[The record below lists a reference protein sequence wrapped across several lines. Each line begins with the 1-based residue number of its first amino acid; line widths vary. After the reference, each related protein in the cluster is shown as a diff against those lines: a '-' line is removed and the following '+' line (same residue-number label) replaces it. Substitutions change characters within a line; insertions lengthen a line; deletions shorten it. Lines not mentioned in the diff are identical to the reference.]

1 MRKEGKEAFSEELR
15 WTRVTTAKDWRESN
29 MALGEI
35 SALWTLSKFD
45 LVLNSI
51 GSPHKL
57 LIFHSLLLSI

>member
-1 MRKEGKEAFSEELR
+1 MTQG
-15 WTRVTTAKDWRESN
+15 
-29 MALGEI
+29 GI

-57 LIFHSLLLSI
+57 LIFHSLLLSIKRVKVSHKAYDDCPPY